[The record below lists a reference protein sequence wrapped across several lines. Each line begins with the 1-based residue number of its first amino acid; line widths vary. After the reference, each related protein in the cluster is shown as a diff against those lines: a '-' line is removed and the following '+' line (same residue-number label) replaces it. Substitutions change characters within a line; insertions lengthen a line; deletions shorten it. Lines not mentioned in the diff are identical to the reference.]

1 MICYIYFI
9 KVLLRKEYLM
19 TFKELLNEKNFTQL
33 RLSREADVSQ
43 SNLSIYSNYRDTLES
58 SSQITRLKISK
69 ALNMTLKEFEEVLN
83 LEPAT
88 IIATNK
94 QQGDYIVVAK

>member
-1 MICYIYFI
+1 
-9 KVLLRKEYLM
+9 M

-33 RLSREADVSQ
+33 RLSREANVSQ
-43 SNLSIYSNYRDTLES
+43 SNLSIYSNYRDTLEN

-69 ALNMTLKEFEEVLN
+69 ALGMTLGEFEEILN
-83 LEPAT
+83 LGPAK

-94 QQGDYIVVAK
+94 QQGDYIVIPK